1 MPNLN
6 TKKVNIEIGFNILQ
20 MTQPEPTTNSSNSQL
35 NLTQHCCEPPRH
47 GNSVLS
53 KNALRL
59 LHSGQFSDMEF
70 EIVVPVTASMD
81 INRQP
86 QAPTGALHDG
96 TPMQVH
102 VFRAH
107 RVIVA
112 TR

>member
-1 MPNLN
+1 MS
-6 TKKVNIEIGFNILQ
+6 IQNILIIVFVFCFLFLQ
-20 MTQPEPTTNSSNSQL
+20 VQL
-35 NLTQHCCEPPRH
+35 NLTQHCCEPPRD

-70 EIVVPVTASMD
+70 QIVVPSTTMIS
-81 INRQP
+81 NRSTEDLND
-86 QAPTGALHDG
+86 APLKLI
-96 TPMQVH
+96 H